1 MGDFMGEGFC
11 WQCPDCNYEF
21 SANIGIGFLYPK
33 VYVETIEAAKRGDLG
48 DDLKELLDV
57 YPNAAINPETVILQC
72 SECGDYDAR
81 PILTAYVPKE
91 SEQIPPKEKGQKWSV
106 AFPFEGASYVTS
118 YDMEKYYDLY
128 MEYDHRCKKCGGGM
142 FPFPK
147 SRRENDMICPI
158 CKKTLEIVS
167 FYFWD

>member
-1 MGDFMGEGFC
+1 MGAGFC

-33 VYVETIEAAKRGDLG
+33 VYAETIEAAKRGDLG

-72 SECGDYDAR
+72 SECGDYDSR

-91 SEQIPPKEKGQKWSV
+91 SEQIPPKEQCRRWSV
-106 AFPFEGASYVTS
+106 AFPFEGASYVTR
-118 YDMEKYYDLY
+118 YDMQEYYDLY
-128 MEYDHRCKKCGGGM
+128 MVYDHRCEKCGGKM
-142 FPFPK
+142 VALPSSF
-147 SRRENDMICPI
+147 REIENGMICPT
-158 CKKTLEIVS
+158 CKKPLKMVEFS
-167 FYFWD
+167 RWD